1 MECNRDILECIM
13 ADTIGNPGQV
23 MSIAIPEEKRRRNFR
38 SQSEMKEGH
47 GCVEGI
53 ITIDPPPSGTKVILK
68 ITSKA
73 YIFQTKHF

>member
-1 MECNRDILECIM
+1 M

-53 ITIDPPPSGTKVILK
+53 ITIDPPPSGAKVIFE
-68 ITSKA
+68 TGSNG
-73 YIFQTKHF
+73 YVFQT